1 MDKMTLPPNTSM
13 LQSPNLPTR
22 RFTFLGTG
30 TSQGVPV
37 IGCSCGVCTSD
48 DPRDNRLRCSGL
60 ISVDNQ
66 GITTNIVIDA
76 GPDFRQQLL
85 RTPISHLDG
94 ILFTHEHS
102 DHTAGLDDVRPF
114 NFRQKRAMPLYATP
128 SVQTALKAHFDYAF
142 AENPYP
148 GAPQLEL
155 ITINKN
161 DVITINDCV
170 IQPIEVMHGSLPIL
184 GFRFDTLTYITD
196 CKTIDNQEFEK
207 IRGTKILILDALHH
221 NEHHAHL
228 NLQQALDIVAE
239 VKPERAYFIHCSHH
253 MGRAADI
260 NPTLPEGV
268 ELAYDG
274 LSFLF

>member
-1 MDKMTLPPNTSM
+1 MTNTS
-13 LQSPNLPTR
+13 PTR
-22 RFTFLGTG
+22 RFTLLGTG

-37 IGCSCGVCTSD
+37 IGCTCAVCTSD
-48 DPRDNRLRCSGL
+48 DPRDNRLRTSAL
-60 ISVDNQ
+60 LSVENQ
-66 GITTNIVIDA
+66 GIRTNIVIDA

-85 RTPISHLDG
+85 KTDVITLDA

-114 NFRQKRAMPLYATP
+114 NFRQKQAMPLYATP
-128 SVQTALKAHFDYAF
+128 SVQKALKTRFDYAF
-142 AENPYP
+142 TENPYP

-155 ITINKN
+155 KAINKN
-161 DVITINDCV
+161 DVIDINGIK

-184 GFRFDTLTYITD
+184 GFRCDTLTYITD
-196 CKTIDNQEFEK
+196 CKSINSEELEK

-228 NLQQALDIVAE
+228 NLAQALEIVAE
-239 VKPERAYFIHCSHH
+239 LKPERAYFIHCSHH
-253 MGRAADI
+253 MGKAADI

-268 ELAYDG
+268 ELGYDG
-274 LSFLF
+274 LSFAF